1 MDEKVNEI
9 CKEDIP
15 QNIYQKI
22 LEAKKLVGVVK
33 KDGRVEFKQT
43 KYNYQKAEDIDLAV
57 RDAFEQV
64 GLIVIPVKF
73 DVISDVNNVITIV
86 QHFAITDVESG
97 ASFVCAMGGQGQDS
111 GDKRIYKAETGA
123 FKYLFKQLMQI
134 TAQESDPDNFPSESV
149 NQPVNSDGTLNW
161 KEYVCPMDLKRH
173 AGKTLEQIAQTDKAY
188 IRYFAGRAG
197 SHQPYF
203 LAAKQELGL

>member
-73 DVISDVNNVITIV
+73 
-86 QHFAITDVESG
+86 ESL
-97 ASFVCAMGGQGQDS
+97 
-111 GDKRIYKAETGA
+111 T
-123 FKYLFKQLMQI
+123 
-134 TAQESDPDNFPSESV
+134 
-149 NQPVNSDGTLNW
+149 
-161 KEYVCPMDLKRH
+161 
-173 AGKTLEQIAQTDKAY
+173 
-188 IRYFAGRAG
+188 
-197 SHQPYF
+197 
-203 LAAKQELGL
+203 